1 MEMKLVQRGRC
12 SAEVL
17 CPAESLPVTHPSHH
31 PSMVMS
37 TPPAKTVNTELLVTH
52 DFAIASILKKCF
64 LKTSHSRLLTDEIV
78 QRNTEP
84 PLGQYA
90 EKKRRQKRRG
100 KNPYMWFYMAQIL
113 HTAIRLCRTF
123 PTAPSYS
130 WHIRERKESLN
141 TARAGTVSPEYKI

>member
-1 MEMKLVQRGRC
+1 MKLVQRGRC

-64 LKTSHSRLLTDEIV
+64 LKTSHSRLSTNEIV

-90 EKKRRQKRRG
+90 EKKEGKREEEKTHICGFTWPRSS
-100 KNPYMWFYMAQIL
+100 IL
-113 HTAIRLCRTF
+113 PSGCAGPFQQLF
-123 PTAPSYS
+123 PTPGTS
-130 WHIRERKESLN
+130 REEWK
-141 TARAGTVSPEYKI
+141 A

>member
-1 MEMKLVQRGRC
+1 MKLVQRGRC

-17 CPAESLPVTHPSHH
+17 CPAESLPVTYPSHH

-90 EKKRRQKRRG
+90 KKKKKAKEKRKKPIHEVLHGPDPPYCHQAVQDLSNSSFLLLAHQGENG
-100 KNPYMWFYMAQIL
+100 K
-113 HTAIRLCRTF
+113 
-123 PTAPSYS
+123 
-130 WHIRERKESLN
+130 
-141 TARAGTVSPEYKI
+141 PEHSKGRDC